1 MIQLIIFFLNAAGK
15 FLGKLISNRGCLV
28 SFIVFCVVVF
38 FILGSGAQVH
48 RQELQKAHP
57 ELFKNDIQDNSSPGS
72 GQHIAVILFWGSIIV
87 LIALSFRSK
96 FKKKDLAKGIG
107 KPLPSKISKDLATPY
122 TLKLQTQDV
131 DLMLNNPFR
140 GILCIG
146 SAGSGKSESILRQ
159 LMKSAIDNEF
169 CGIIYD
175 FKSPTLTN
183 ELEGFLSQKTSRF
196 KHYNINFNDLQRSN
210 RVNPLDH
217 RYIINASYARE
228 FSTAIINNL
237 LPESLERKDFWVRS
251 CTDVL
256 AAIIFYLSLIH
267 I

>member
-1 MIQLIIFFLNAAGK
+1 MLPGSLLASLLAIEGVLFLSSFSVLWFFLFSA
-15 FLGKLISNRGCLV
+15 V
-28 SFIVFCVVVF
+28 
-38 FILGSGAQVH
+38 
-48 RQELQKAHP
+48 ELRYTDRNYKKHIRN
-57 ELFKNDIQDNSSPGS
+57 FSKMTYRIINSSPGS

-107 KPLPSKISKDLATPY
+107 KPLPSKISKDLANPY

-131 DLMLNNPFR
+131 DLMINNPFR

-196 KHYNINFNDLQRSN
+196 KHYNINFNDLR
-210 RVNPLDH
+210 
-217 RYIINASYARE
+217 
-228 FSTAIINNL
+228 AI
-237 LPESLERKDFWVRS
+237 
-251 CTDVL
+251 
-256 AAIIFYLSLIH
+256 
-267 I
+267 